1 MRRALRSYAFPIM
14 EGARRTLGEL
24 VARMRAQGL
33 RRLEVTDTDPPV
45 VILDARLAG
54 ELERILDE
62 QHEAL
67 GDYGQALDNLT
78 GQLDLDQALPVE
90 DAIAEL
96 RAERAARAREG
107 HAASVDE
114 LAARRAGRKA
124 ERKPDGDATTPAG

>member
-1 MRRALRSYAFPIM
+1 M

-45 VILDARLAG
+45 VILDARLAA

-62 QHEAL
+62 QQEAL
-67 GDYGQALDNLT
+67 GDYSQALDNLT

-90 DAIAEL
+90 EAIAEL
-96 RAERAARAREG
+96 RAERAARSGEG
-107 HAASVDE
+107 HATSVDE
-114 LAARRAGRKA
+114 LAARRA
-124 ERKPDGDATTPAG
+124 ERDARGSDGDATTPSG